1 MEGGGYSAQDK
12 ELSLLTIGSNV
23 DENDTSGLVVK
34 DLLRALLQI
43 QRAVE
48 PKYLCKPLGLSFEF
62 LLLSKGINKLSL
74 LIWMVPPEKF
84 L

>member
-48 PKYLCKPLGLSFEF
+48 PKYLCKPLGLSFYCSQRV
-62 LLLSKGINKLSL
+62 LTNYHC
-74 LIWMVPPEKF
+74 
-84 L
+84 